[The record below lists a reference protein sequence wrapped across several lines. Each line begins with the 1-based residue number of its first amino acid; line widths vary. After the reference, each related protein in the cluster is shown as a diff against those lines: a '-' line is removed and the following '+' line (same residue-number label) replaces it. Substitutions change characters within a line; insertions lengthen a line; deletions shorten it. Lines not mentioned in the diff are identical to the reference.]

1 MPFDPTKSDAERVYD
16 AVQDRFEDAWVEL
29 FDNHG
34 QKTLKVE
41 PPQGDE
47 AKERATEIEAFLNE
61 KGLRTQRNKLS
72 ERGDPDIYEI
82 TATTDGW

>member
-1 MPFDPTKSDAERVYD
+1 MYD
-16 AVQDRFEDAWVEL
+16 TVEEEFPEAWIEL

-41 PPQGDE
+41 PPNGSNAEQQ
-47 AKERATEIEAFLNE
+47 AKNIESYLSE
-61 KGLRTQRNKLS
+61 KGLRTSLNKLND
-72 ERGDPDIYEI
+72 EGTIYEV